1 MLHPKFHKYKSIYLL
16 PPFLPCATGV
26 KNLSRKFPGISLAC
40 STSCGFSR
48 HAWTKRLRV
57 MHLSGWIPCWKWS
70 VETMMEGTMLENN
83 TPQWLRWW
91 YWYPH
96 DQLGQPD
103 LVWNLPECVQRRHW
117 VHFWTR
123 DRASF
128 CRDSCSEH
136 QEALWF
142 MHTSRCSELWL
153 RNVEE
158 FKQTSGIST
167 RQTAEILLV
176 MAGVMRET
184 SWQQCMDSNSLCQA
198 CSRTTSWLAASSLP
212 LHFNVMLERLVL
224 LSGLCFSGWQ
234 ELQWHFVKQMTTMM

>member
-1 MLHPKFHKYKSIYLL
+1 MCCILNFTNTKALL
-16 PPFLPCATGV
+16 GPLIFCPPFFHANRVFPVSQVSRYQFSLFYFVRLFKTCMDKAAKSDAPQWLLDVGNGPLKPWWRAPCC
-26 KNLSRKFPGISLAC
+26 F
-40 STSCGFSR
+40 
-48 HAWTKRLRV
+48 
-57 MHLSGWIPCWKWS
+57 
-70 VETMMEGTMLENN
+70 N
-83 TPQWLRWW
+83 TPQRLRWW
-91 YWYPH
+91 YWYPY

-103 LVWNLPECVQRRHW
+103 LVWNLPECVQRRHG
-117 VHFWTR
+117 VHLWTR

-158 FKQTSGIST
+158 FKGCHCLEQTSGIST

-184 SWQQCMDSNSLCQA
+184 S
-198 CSRTTSWLAASSLP
+198 
-212 LHFNVMLERLVL
+212 
-224 LSGLCFSGWQ
+224 
-234 ELQWHFVKQMTTMM
+234 

>member
-1 MLHPKFHKYKSIYLL
+1 MRVW
-16 PPFLPCATGV
+16 V

-48 HAWTKRLRV
+48 HAWTKQLRV
-57 MHLSGWIPCWKWS
+57 MHLSGWIPWLEMVRWNHDG
-70 VETMMEGTMLENN
+70 GTMLENN
-83 TPQWLRWW
+83 TPQRLRWW

-158 FKQTSGIST
+158 FKGCHCLEQTSGIST

>member
-1 MLHPKFHKYKSIYLL
+1 
-16 PPFLPCATGV
+16 
-26 KNLSRKFPGISLAC
+26 
-40 STSCGFSR
+40 
-48 HAWTKRLRV
+48 
-57 MHLSGWIPCWKWS
+57 MHLSGWHVVWS
-70 VETMMEGTMLENN
+70 WSWCECRQHIR
-83 TPQWLRWW
+83 PRWW

-103 LVWNLPECVQRRHW
+103 LVWNLPECVQRWHW

-153 RNVEE
+153 NYVEE
-158 FKQTSGIST
+158 SKFATALSKQDVCIVGISNW
-167 RQTAEILLV
+167 QTAEIGLV

-184 SWQQCMDSNSLCQA
+184 SWQKSTMLVITWQRMDSNSLCQA

-234 ELQWHFVKQMTTMM
+234 ELQWDSFKQITTIIIIIN